1 MWVNPVCRGSAAS
14 GPGIPEP
21 RVTLGP
27 TELVSGFYL
36 DGGPLGIF
44 SAPHCKRPEPSP
56 GPGTVEVM
64 NASGALVATVTS
76 TRGHFAEVPL
86 PAGSYTVRGTFLDAT
101 INDAHP
107 TETKSVVVEADRT
120 VRQDFVLSIP

>member
-1 MWVNPVCRGSAAS
+1 
-14 GPGIPEP
+14 
-21 RVTLGP
+21 VTVGP

-36 DGGPLGIF
+36 DGGPPVRF
-44 SAPHCKRPEPSP
+44 SVPHCRRPVPSP

-64 NASGALVATVTS
+64 DTSGALIATVTS

-86 PAGSYTVRGTFLDAT
+86 APGSYTARGTFLEAT
-101 INDAHP
+101 INGAHA
-107 TETKSVVVEADRT
+107 TETASVVIEADRT